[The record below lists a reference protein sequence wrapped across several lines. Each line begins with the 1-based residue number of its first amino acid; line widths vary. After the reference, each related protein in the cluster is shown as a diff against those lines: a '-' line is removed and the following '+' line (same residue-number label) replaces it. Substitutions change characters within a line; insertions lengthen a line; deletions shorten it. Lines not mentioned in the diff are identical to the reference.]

1 MGSLFSSGETP
12 LFCNDT
18 MSVCSILVKAEF
30 VIKTCLKRMIKALEM
45 VV

>member
-1 MGSLFSSGETP
+1 MGSLFLLGETP

-18 MSVCSILVKAEF
+18 MSVWSILVKAEI
-30 VIKTCLKRMIKALEM
+30 IKIRLKRMIKALEM